1 MNTPIE
7 FDRLWDYNDPAAT
20 EAKFCQILPGF
31 AANSSERAELL
42 TQIARTQALQ
52 AQFER
57 AHATLDEAEKMLQ
70 PDWTRARIR
79 YCLERGRVYNSSGHV
94 DAARSLFLN
103 AWELTINCRCE
114 DGLAIDAAHM
124 MAIVEPPNKQLDWNL
139 QALAMAERSNDEK
152 AKRWKASLYNNI
164 GWTYH
169 DQGKYDVALDYFQ
182 KALSEREARQSEPEI
197 RIARWC
203 VARAL
208 RSLGCIDDALS
219 MQQAL
224 LAELE
229 TAGEKD
235 GFVSEEIGEC
245 LLVQGKQKEAMPHFA
260 RAYELLS
267 KDIWLARNEAARLE
281 RLLNL
286 SEGNFP
292 PL

>member
-1 MNTPIE
+1 M
-7 FDRLWDYNDPAAT
+7 
-20 EAKFCQILPGF
+20 
-31 AANSSERAELL
+31 

-52 AQFER
+52 AHFEP
-57 AHATLDEAEKMLQ
+57 AHATLDEAEKLLQ
-70 PDWTRARIR
+70 PDWTRAHIR

-94 DAARSLFLN
+94 DAARSLFLD
-103 AWELTINCRCE
+103 AWELTISCQCE
-114 DGLAIDAAHM
+114 DALAIDAAHM
-124 MAIVEPPNKQLDWNL
+124 IAIVEPPSKQLDWNL
-139 QALAMAERSNDEK
+139 QALAMAERSSDEK

-169 DQGKYDVALDYFQ
+169 DQGEYEKALDCFQ
-182 KALSEREARQSEPEI
+182 KALAERQAQKSEAEI

-203 VARAL
+203 VARTL
-208 RSLGCIDDALS
+208 RSLNRIDESLA

-224 LAELE
+224 LADFE
-229 TAGEKD
+229 ASGEKD
-235 GFVSEEIGEC
+235 GFVNEEIAEC
-245 LLVQGKQKEAMPHFA
+245 LLLQGRQKESMPHFA

-292 PL
+292 TN